1 MSDKNIVYALYHIY
15 DKIIDGVLSRET
27 KRIGF
32 FETREECVN
41 LIRVYRKY
49 VGFKDYPISCFKIFE
64 YEMGKEYWRKE
75 FCEITR

>member
-1 MSDKNIVYALYHIY
+1 MSDKKIVYALYHIY

-49 VGFKDYPISCFKIFE
+49 VGFRDHPISCFKIFE

-75 FCEITR
+75 FCEITK